1 MAKMTDSAVLERML
15 AEADPAR
22 TPRDARP
29 DAAALIA
36 RDRIIRKAAA
46 PRRRMPVA
54 ARWATGL
61 ASAAA
66 AVVLA
71 VAVLVPQGGAV
82 AGTPRP
88 LDFADDASV
97 SEILDAARTDL
108 SSASGPAEPTRS
120 VTSATWAFRFDVDED
135 ESVIVPELSVLNWNA
150 DLSGHVTFIAGEP
163 YDPADAAANA
173 GAEVSSTGEVTSE
186 LVIEPGEFNTPVV
199 HLPGD
204 SRAEMLSALT
214 AFGMPADPTAF
225 EVVSSATSILEQWTL
240 TNAQESQLLAVLAE
254 AEGAQALG
262 SGTDRLGRPVAGLRV
277 TSADGAAADVL
288 LISQDT
294 GRIVGVERTS
304 LVDEGVIDAGAII
317 AYRMWDVEEGLIE

>member
-1 MAKMTDSAVLERML
+1 MTESSVLERML
-15 AEADPAR
+15 VEADPAR

-36 RDRIIRKAAA
+36 RDRIIRKSAA
-46 PRRRMPVA
+46 PRPRVPVA

-66 AVVLA
+66 VAVVA
-71 VAVLVPQGGAV
+71 VTVLVPHGGAV

-88 LDFADDASV
+88 LDFDDGASV
-97 SEILDAARTDL
+97 SEILDAAGADL
-108 SSASGPAEPTRS
+108 SSSTGPAEATRS
-120 VTSATWAFRFDVDED
+120 VTSATWAFHFDGDAD
-135 ESVIVPELSVLNWNA
+135 ESVVVPELSTLTWNP
-150 DLSGHVTFIAGEP
+150 DLSGRMTIIAGEP
-163 YDPADAAANA
+163 YDPDDAAANA

-186 LVIEPGEFNTPVV
+186 LVMEAGQFNTPVV

-204 SRAEMLSALT
+204 SREELLSALT
-214 AFGMPADPTAF
+214 AFGLPAEPTAF

-240 TNAQESQLLAVLAE
+240 TNTQEAQLLAVLAE

-277 TSADGAAADVL
+277 RSADGAAADIL
-288 LISQDT
+288 LISRDT

-304 LVDEGVIDAGAII
+304 LIDEGVIDAGAII
-317 AYRMWDVEEGLIE
+317 SYRMWDVEKGLIE